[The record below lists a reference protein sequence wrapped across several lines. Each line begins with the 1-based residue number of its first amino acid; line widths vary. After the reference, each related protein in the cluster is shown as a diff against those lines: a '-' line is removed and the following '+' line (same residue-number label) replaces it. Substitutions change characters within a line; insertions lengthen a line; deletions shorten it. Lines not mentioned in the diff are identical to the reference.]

1 MKLTKYV
8 VRKEVYMKLNDL
20 LDDDLLDDDL
30 ELSSAEK
37 GVVVMLLFMLLCFY
51 LIVFGLV
58 FWGIGNLIF
67 LVFGINA
74 TWHFWQGLIVG
85 VIVAFIKMV
94 V

>member
-20 LDDDLLDDDL
+20 LDDDL

-37 GVVVMLLFMLLCFY
+37 GVVVMFLFMLLCFY

-58 FWGIGNLIF
+58 FWGIGNLII

-85 VIVAFIKMV
+85 VIVALIKMV